1 MPQHDF
7 IKGPAGN
14 LQGIYRESTLDI
26 AAVLVC
32 HPHPQYGGTMHNKV
46 TYRIAKAF
54 SDKGHA
60 VMRFNFRGVDLSE
73 GEWADGVGEAEDV
86 KACIDWL
93 AQRHSTIWLAGFS
106 FGAYA
111 GLRGVVDDERVE
123 RLFAVAPAVS
133 LYDFSFLDNE
143 RRSLTVV
150 HGTEDEIVPYEQV
163 QAWVHTH
170 PVARLYGIEG
180 AGHFFP
186 KHMDEML
193 AALLSG
199 IAD

>member
-7 IKGPAGN
+7 ITGPAGK
-14 LQGIYRESTLDI
+14 LQVIYRESDKSLP
-26 AAVLVC
+26 AVLVC

-54 SDKGHA
+54 SDKGHP
-60 VMRFNFRGVDLSE
+60 VLRFNFRGVDLSE
-73 GEWADGVGEAEDV
+73 GKWANGVGEVEDA

-93 AQRHSTIWLAGFS
+93 SERHSDIWLAGFS

-111 GLRGVVDDERVE
+111 GLKASSDNERVE

-133 LYDFSFLDNE
+133 LYDFSFLNNE
-143 RRSLTVV
+143 TRTLTVV

-163 QAWVHTH
+163 RNWVMGH
-170 PVARLYGIEG
+170 PVASLSSIEG

-193 AALLSG
+193 KALF
-199 IAD
+199 